1 MLFDKQWQEH
11 FPFFFA
17 SFEDSVL
24 PPLFFAGSWM
34 EMLWAVLPHEPLTPQ
49 L

>member
-1 MLFDKQWQEH
+1 MLFDEQWQEH

-17 SFEDSVL
+17 SFEDNVL